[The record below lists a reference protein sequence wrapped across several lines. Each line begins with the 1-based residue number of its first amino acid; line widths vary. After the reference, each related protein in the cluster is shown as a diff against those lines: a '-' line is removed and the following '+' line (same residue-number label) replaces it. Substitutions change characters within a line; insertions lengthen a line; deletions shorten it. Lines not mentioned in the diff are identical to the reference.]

1 MMATPGTAQMYQA
14 LRIRVRPSPIRPPQ
28 LETLGSPRPR
38 NDTADSNST
47 APAITSEDSTM
58 TGGSALGR
66 ISPNMMRR
74 LPMPMER
81 QAWTNSRSRSDMNS
95 ARVNRAI
102 GVQVTIPTA
111 MVTYSIFCP
120 RIETMV
126 RTKIRFGMVW
136 NSSVSRIRISSTQP
150 PK

>member
-1 MMATPGTAQMYQA
+1 
-14 LRIRVRPSPIRPPQ
+14 
-28 LETLGSPRPR
+28 
-38 NDTADSNST
+38 
-47 APAITSEDSTM
+47 M

-95 ARVNRAI
+95 ARVNLAI

-120 RIETMV
+120 RDRDDGQHENQDRNRLKQFRQPHQQLIDPASG
-126 RTKIRFGMVW
+126 I
-136 NSSVSRIRISSTQP
+136 SRD
-150 PK
+150 